1 MNPAMIEPVLELI
14 LSLVGGAVS
23 SGQADKIIAIIQAW
37 LPVIIDT
44 LPNLYT
50 KVKTIISLLT
60 GNSVLTQDQIDAI
73 NAMNLDSDTANDA
86 ALAQAQKEV

>member
-1 MNPAMIEPVLELI
+1 MNPAMIEPVLDLI
-14 LSLVGGAVS
+14 LELVGTAVT
-23 SGQADKIIAIIQAW
+23 SGRADKIIAIIQAW
-37 LPVIIDT
+37 LPAIIDT

-50 KVKTIISLLT
+50 KVKTIVGLLT